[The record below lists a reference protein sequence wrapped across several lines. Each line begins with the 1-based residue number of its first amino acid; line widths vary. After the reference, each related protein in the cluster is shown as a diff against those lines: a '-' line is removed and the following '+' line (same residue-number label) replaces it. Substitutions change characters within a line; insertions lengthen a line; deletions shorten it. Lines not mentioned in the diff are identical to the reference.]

1 MNIEDYTIDASAFA
15 GLGNAATTASIDFS
29 SFVEEVSHI
38 SSNFMGS
45 GVEVFRSGGSLI
57 VYDKSGRSFY
67 LIPDVEKPMKVVFDT
82 HEDGDCVEY
91 GRENIWGV
99 FEWDIDVATDE
110 EIKDLLEVK

>member
-67 LIPDVEKPMKVVFDT
+67 LIPDVEKPMKVVFDNGIQIT
-82 HEDGDCVEY
+82 DESEVDYVGDLEP
-91 GRENIWGV
+91 
-99 FEWDIDVATDE
+99 ATDE
-110 EIKDLLEVK
+110 EIKTLIGIK

>member
-57 VYDKSGRSFY
+57 VYDKSGRIFY
-67 LIPDVEKPMKVVFDT
+67 LIPDVEKPMKVVFDNGMQIVDESKAGLC
-82 HEDGDCVEY
+82 EDIEAASEEELDLF
-91 GRENIWGV
+91 IKGV
-99 FEWDIDVATDE
+99 S
-110 EIKDLLEVK
+110 

>member
-1 MNIEDYTIDASAFA
+1 MKSYMNIEDYTIDASAFA

-67 LIPDVEKPMKVVFDT
+67 LIPDVEKPMKVVFDNGIQIT
-82 HEDGDCVEY
+82 DESEVDYVGDLEP
-91 GRENIWGV
+91 
-99 FEWDIDVATDE
+99 ATDE
-110 EIKDLLEVK
+110 EIKTLIGIK

>member
-45 GVEVFRSGGSLI
+45 DVEVFRSGGSLI
-57 VYDKSGRSFY
+57 VYDKSGRIFY
-67 LIPDVEKPMKVVFDT
+67 LIPDVEKPMKVVFDNGIQIT
-82 HEDGDCVEY
+82 
-91 GRENIWGV
+91 
-99 FEWDIDVATDE
+99 FDE
-110 EIKDLLEVK
+110 EFEPASDAELKELLGIK